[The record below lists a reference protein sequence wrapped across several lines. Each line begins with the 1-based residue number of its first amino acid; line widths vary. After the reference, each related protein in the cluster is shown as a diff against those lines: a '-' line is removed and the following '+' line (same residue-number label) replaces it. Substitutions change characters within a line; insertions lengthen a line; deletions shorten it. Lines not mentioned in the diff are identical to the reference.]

1 MDVFSAVAGLLEPVR
16 KIVDDL
22 FTNDEERGKLKNALF
37 EAESNLT
44 QKLLEHE
51 AKLIKAQ
58 SDIITA
64 EATGQSWMQ
73 RNWRPLTMLT
83 FVGLIVARWMGFTA
97 PGMSEAEYLSVY
109 DLMKLGLGGYVA
121 GRTLEK
127 IAPKVLDTWRATK

>member
-1 MDVFSAVAGLLEPVR
+1 MDVFSAVASIFEPVG
-16 KIVDDL
+16 KLVDDL
-22 FTNDEERGKLKNALF
+22 FTNDEERGKLENALF
-37 EAESNLT
+37 EAKSNLT
-44 QKLLEHE
+44 QKFLEHE
-51 AKLIKAQ
+51 AKLVKAQ

-64 EATGQSWMQ
+64 EATGQSWIQ

-127 IAPKVLDTWRATK
+127 IAPTVLDTWRATK

>member
-58 SDIITA
+58 ADIITA
-64 EATGQSWMQ
+64 EATGQSWIQ

>member
-51 AKLIKAQ
+51 AKLIKTQ

-83 FVGLIVARWMGFTA
+83 FVALIVARWMGFTA
-97 PGMSEAEYLSVY
+97 PGMSETEYLSVY
-109 DLMKLGLGGYVA
+109 ELMKLGLGGYVA